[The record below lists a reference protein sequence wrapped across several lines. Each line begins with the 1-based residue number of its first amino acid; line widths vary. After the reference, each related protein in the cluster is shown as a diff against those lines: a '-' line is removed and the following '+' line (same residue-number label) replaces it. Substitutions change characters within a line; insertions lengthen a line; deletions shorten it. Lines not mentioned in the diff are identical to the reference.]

1 MNSKAS
7 SLFVHRFAGKVRQ
20 AANNDMNR
28 MFLSSIIGISVFFGI
43 ALMLGSASTTPVSEQ
58 SHISMPNQSNL

>member
-7 SLFVHRFAGKVRQ
+7 SLFVYRFAGKVRR

-28 MFLSSIIGISVFFGI
+28 MFLSSIIGISIFFAI
-43 ALMLGSASTTPVSEQ
+43 ASMLGSASTTPISEQ
-58 SHISMPNQSNL
+58 SHISISMPN